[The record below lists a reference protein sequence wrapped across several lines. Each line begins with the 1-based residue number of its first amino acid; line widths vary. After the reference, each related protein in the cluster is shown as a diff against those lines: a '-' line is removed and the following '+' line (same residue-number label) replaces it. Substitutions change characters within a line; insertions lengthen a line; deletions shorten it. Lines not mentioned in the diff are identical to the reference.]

1 MAGKNNMSNVS
12 GRLQPQAVELEE
24 SVLGALM
31 IDKEAINTVIDIL
44 HPESFYKPAHQEIY
58 RAIKDLFANSQPI
71 DMLTVTQQ
79 LRKYGSLEM
88 TGGASYV
95 LGLTTSTNS
104 ASNIEFHSRIIVE
117 QAIKREMIRIAF
129 DIQRD
134 AFDDTTDI
142 FDLLDQSEQRFFQ
155 VSENN
160 IRKNY
165 SVMSNLLRKTIT
177 EIEEKRHLKDGLTG
191 IPSGFLDLDRV
202 TAGFQKSDLVII
214 AARPAMG
221 KCWGIGTI
229 IVMYDG
235 TLKKVEDIKVGD
247 MLMGDDS
254 TPRKVLSL
262 ARGREKMYWIRQNKG
277 TDYRVNE
284 SHILSLKRSRNGY
297 KHKNGDILDISV
309 KEYIAK
315 SPKFKSNYKG
325 YKVAVEFQEK
335 PITIEPYFL
344 GIWLGDGNSDSA
356 QVTNI
361 DKEIKDYLYEYG
373 AKLNIPVTI
382 QILNKNPL
390 HTRYQLHRIAKREH
404 SWLENELRNI
414 NVLNNKHIP
423 HNYLTNSTQNRLE
436 LLAGLID
443 SDGHYLKDSNGYE
456 ITFKNKKL
464 AEQLK
469 FLTNSLGFR
478 SSLIPKKASIKE
490 RNYETE
496 VYRVRFFGD
505 VDKIPVKVARKKAQP
520 WRDTHR
526 TWLQTG
532 IQVEED
538 IVDDYYGFV
547 LDGNHRLLLE
557 DMTVMHNTAFS
568 LSLLRNAALEFNHP
582 VAFFSLEMSET
593 QIATRLISG
602 EAELESDKLKRGT
615 LADYEWQQLK
625 QKTIKLGEAPI
636 FIDDTAALSIL
647 ELRAKC
653 RRLKAQ
659 HDIQLIVVDYLQLM
673 TAGSGKNSPGNREQE
688 ISTIS
693 RGLKNLAKELN
704 VPVIAL
710 SQLSRAVETRGG
722 DKRPQLSDLR
732 ESGSIEQ
739 DADMVMFLY
748 RPEYYGITEDMNG
761 SPTKDIGE
769 VIIAKHR
776 NGSLDTIQLRFVG
789 KYTRFENLDNFGVRA
804 NGQNGEHKI
813 VTFSSKANDP
823 QQFNNSSQNNPPR
836 LDDEPPF

>member
-221 KCWGIGTI
+221 KCWSIGTL

-247 MLMGDDS
+247 LLMGDDS

-262 ARGREKMYWIRQNKG
+262 ACGREKMYWIRQNKG

-284 SHILSLKRSRNGY
+284 SHILSLKRSRNEY

-344 GIWLGDGNSDSA
+344 GIWLGDGASVYTTITTRDSEIIEYLKEYA
-356 QVTNI
+356 DRLGQKLSYPPNEKIHPDYRIVKKESKDKSILLNLLQTNNLI
-361 DKEIKDYLYEYG
+361 
-373 AKLNIPVTI
+373 
-382 QILNKNPL
+382 
-390 HTRYQLHRIAKREH
+390 
-404 SWLENELRNI
+404 S
-414 NVLNNKHIP
+414 NKHIP

-505 VDKIPVKVARKKAQP
+505 VDKIPVKVARKKALP
-520 WRDTHR
+520 WRDSHR

-532 IQVEED
+532 IKVEED

>member
-1 MAGKNNMSNVS
+1 MANKNSMSNVS
-12 GRLQPQAVELEE
+12 GRLQPQATELEE

-79 LRKYGSLEM
+79 LRKFGSLEM
-88 TGGASYV
+88 AGGASYV

-104 ASNIEFHSRIIVE
+104 ASNIEFHSRVIVE
-117 QAIKREMIRIAF
+117 QAIKREMIRIAI

-191 IPSGFLDLDRV
+191 IPSGFLDLDRI

-221 KCWGIGTI
+221 KCWGIGTL

-247 MLMGDDS
+247 LLMGDDS

-284 SHILSLKRSRNGY
+284 SHILSLKRSRNEH

-309 KEYIAK
+309 KEYISK
-315 SPKFKSNYKG
+315 SAKFKSNYKG

-344 GIWLGDGNSDSA
+344 GIWLGDGASVYTTITTRDSE
-356 QVTNI
+356 I
-361 DKEIKDYLYEYG
+361 IEYLKEYADRLGQKLSYPPNEKVHPDY
-373 AKLNIPVTI
+373 
-382 QILNKNPL
+382 
-390 HTRYQLHRIAKREH
+390 RIAKK
-404 SWLENELRNI
+404 ENKDKSTLLNLLQTNNLI
-414 NVLNNKHIP
+414 NNKHIP

-443 SDGHYLKDSNGYE
+443 SDGHYLVDSNGYE

-532 IQVEED
+532 IKVEED
-538 IVDDYYGFV
+538 IVDNYYGFV

-761 SPTKDIGE
+761 NPTKDIGE

-776 NGSLDTIQLRFVG
+776 NGSLDTVQLRFIG
-789 KYTRFENLDNFGVRA
+789 KFTRFENLNSFGVSA
-804 NGQNGEHKI
+804 NGKADSKI

-823 QQFNNSSQNNPPR
+823 QQFNNLPQNIPPR